1 MSLAFIKG
9 LSPTGELVSLRL
21 NSDGS
26 LPTSAQSLYALVQN
40 APDMTKTISYADVG
54 DINNERITSI
64 LISSASIGASFTDTY
79 SYAGSAGKYRIT
91 GIVRTQS

>member
-26 LPTSAQSLYALVQN
+26 LPALAQSFYLLVQN
-40 APDMTKTISYADVG
+40 AEDMTKTVSYIDAG
-54 DINNERITSI
+54 DINNERISSI
-64 LISSASIGASFTDTY
+64 IISSVSIGATFTDTY
-79 SYAGSAGKYRIT
+79 SYAGTVGNYRVT
-91 GIVRTQS
+91 GITRSRS